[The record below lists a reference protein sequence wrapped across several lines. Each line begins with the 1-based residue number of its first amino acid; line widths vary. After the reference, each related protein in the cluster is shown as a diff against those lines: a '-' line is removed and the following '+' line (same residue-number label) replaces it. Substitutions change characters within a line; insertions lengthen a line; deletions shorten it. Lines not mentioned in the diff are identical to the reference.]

1 LLQKPEMAAHTVGCV
16 ARINLII
23 RAIIHHLFIRLD
35 QSRCP
40 QYRTGCGAPLTQG
53 DIDMEASQRK
63 VSRLPPATRDEELT
77 YLRQM
82 LRELLPIAANHDAL
96 LASFVEMAVM
106 HSTDILA
113 GVRRGEPAILRK

>member
-1 LLQKPEMAAHTVGCV
+1 
-16 ARINLII
+16 
-23 RAIIHHLFIRLD
+23 
-35 QSRCP
+35 
-40 QYRTGCGAPLTQG
+40 
-53 DIDMEASQRK
+53 MEASQRK